1 MRVLYMDKKTIILL
15 FICLMSLLL
24 VSTVNATD
32 INNNNL
38 TSQGNSYQISDKL
51 SNDDMQLLFDN
62 AKDGDTFEFTS
73 KEYKNISLVVDKKL
87 NIVSNVHSKVYASD
101 KISSKA
107 QELGMDKTFGFYFT
121 GNSGGSI
128 LSGITI
134 ISTSSDY
141 GVIVD
146 SSDNTTVINNV
157 ITGGNKAGMLV
168 KNSDNVTVSFNSIS
182 KSHGDG
188 LQLKDVG
195 FSIVRNN
202 TIFSNARSG
211 IETSNIC
218 NNSIVYNDVHHNV
231 LNGITLQN
239 MSYGNI
245 IKHNNAYENLNGI
258 FINSTSN
265 YDIINS
271 NSFTSNRKNP
281 SIKETGGVYETGN
294 GLLFG
299 SGFKT
304 SKENNPG
311 RLQVKYNVL
320 AHNEMYQAKN
330 NPELPVFKLGDN
342 WFDSTDDSNT
352 FVCPMLLAGI
362 MKMGTVSVKNGIG
375 LQMYDTNGE
384 AVKEFGTFDT
394 TVNVNGNRYTAKFI
408 NGKATIDANLDPDKE
423 YEIDVMVGGE
433 PVRYTYRTA
442 SGEKDDNQDSTT
454 SQSTDGVRGADG
466 SSSQILTDSNTGGT
480 AKGNGNQQNG
490 TFNSAHYSNNKNS
503 GVYGT
508 NASGTRQ
515 DSSDNGQDVRTDGD
529 VNAGDASEG
538 EVSEE
543 GKAYE
548 IVPPSK
554 ISKEVTDTSGLIV
567 LSIVALM
574 GCLIYGY
581 RTKNEF
587 D

>member
-1 MRVLYMDKKTIILL
+1 MDKKVIVLL
-15 FICLMSLLL
+15 FICLTGLLL
-24 VSTVNATD
+24 VSAVNATD
-32 INNNNL
+32 VINNNL
-38 TSQGNSYQISDKL
+38 TSQSDSYKVTNELSSD
-51 SNDDMQLLFDN
+51 DIQVLFDN
-62 AKDGDTFEFTS
+62 AKDGDVFEFTS
-73 KEYKNISLVVDKKL
+73 KEYKNVSLVVDKKL
-87 NIVSNVHSKVYASD
+87 TIVSHADSKIYASD
-101 KISSKA
+101 SISSKA
-107 QELGMDKTFGFYFT
+107 QELAIDKTFGFYFT

-134 ISTSSDY
+134 ISKSSDY

-146 SSDNTTVINNV
+146 SSDNTTIKNNV
-157 ITGGNKAGMLV
+157 ITGGNKAGVLV
-168 KNSDNVTVSFNSIS
+168 KNSDNVSVGFNSIS
-182 KSHGDG
+182 KSAGDG

-195 FSIVRNN
+195 FGTIKNN
-202 TIFSNARSG
+202 TISYNGRSG
-211 IETSNIC
+211 IETSNIN
-218 NNSIVYNDVHHNV
+218 NNSIVYNDIHHNV

-239 MSYGNI
+239 RSYGNI
-245 IKHNNAYENLNGI
+245 IKHNVAYENLNGI
-258 FINSTSN
+258 FINSTSS
-265 YDIINS
+265 YDVINA

-304 SKENNPG
+304 LKENVPG
-311 RLQVKYNVL
+311 RLEVKYNVL

-362 MKMGTVSVKNGIG
+362 MKMGTISVKNGIG
-375 LQMYDTNGE
+375 LQMYDTKGE

-394 TVNVNGNRYTAKFI
+394 KVNVNGNQYTAKFV

-423 YEIDVMVGGE
+423 YDIEVMVGGE
-433 PVRYTYRTA
+433 PVKYKYRTA

-454 SQSTDGVRGADG
+454 SQSTDGTRG
-466 SSSQILTDSNTGGT
+466 SSGTSQDMSADDASGT
-480 AKGNGNQQNG
+480 AKGNGNTNNG
-490 TFNSAHYSNNKNS
+490 TSNSAHYSINQKS

-515 DSSDNGQDVRTDGD
+515 DSSDNGQDVQTSGD

-554 ISKEVTDTSGLIV
+554 ISKEVTDTSGIV
-567 LSIVALM
+567 VMSILALM
-574 GCLIYGY
+574 GMLVYGY
-581 RTKNEF
+581 WQKRDYE
-587 D
+587 

>member
-1 MRVLYMDKKTIILL
+1 MDNKVVVLL
-15 FICLMSLLL
+15 FICLSGLLL

-38 TSQGNSYQISDKL
+38 TSQGDSYKVTNELSSD
-51 SNDDMQLLFDN
+51 DIQVLFDN
-62 AKDGDTFEFTS
+62 AKDGDVFEFTS
-73 KEYKNISLVVDKKL
+73 KEYNNISLVVDKKL
-87 NIVSNVHSKVYASD
+87 TIVSHANSKIYASD
-101 KISSKA
+101 SISGKA
-107 QELGMDKTFGFYFT
+107 QSLGINKTFGFYFT

-134 ISTSSDY
+134 ISKSSDY

-146 SSDNTTVINNV
+146 SSDNTAIKNNV
-157 ITGGNKAGMLV
+157 ITGGNKAGVLV
-168 KNSDNVTVSFNSIS
+168 RNSDNVSVSFNSIS
-182 KSHGDG
+182 KSAGDG

-195 FSIVRNN
+195 FSTIKNN
-202 TIFSNARSG
+202 TISYNGRSG
-211 IETSNIC
+211 IETSNIN
-218 NNSIVYNDVHHNV
+218 NNSIVYNDIHHNV

-239 MSYGNI
+239 RSYGNT
-245 IKHNNAYENLNGI
+245 IKHNVAYENLNGI
-258 FINSTSN
+258 FINSTSS
-265 YDIINS
+265 YDVINA

-304 SKENNPG
+304 LKENTPG
-311 RLQVKYNVL
+311 RLEVKYNVL

-330 NPELPVFKLGDN
+330 NPELPIFKLGDN

-362 MKMGTVSVKNGIG
+362 MKMGTISVKNGIG
-375 LQMYDTNGE
+375 LQMYDTKGE

-394 TVNVNGNRYTAKFI
+394 KVNVNGNQYTAKFV

-423 YEIDVMVGGE
+423 YDIEVMVGGE
-433 PVRYTYRTA
+433 LVKYKYRTA
-442 SGEKDDNQDSTT
+442 SGEKDDNHDSTT
-454 SQSTDGVRGADG
+454 SQSTDGTRGASG
-466 SSSQILTDSNTGGT
+466 TSQDMSADDASGT
-480 AKGNGNQQNG
+480 AKGNGNTNNG
-490 TFNSAHYSNNKNS
+490 TSNSAHYSVNQKS

-515 DSSDNGQDVRTDGD
+515 DSSDNGQDVQTSGD

-554 ISKEVTDTSGLIV
+554 ISKEVTDTSGLVV
-567 LSIVALM
+567 LSIVSLLGM
-574 GCLIYGY
+574 LVYGY
-581 RTKNEF
+581 WQKRNF
-587 D
+587 DY

>member
-1 MRVLYMDKKTIILL
+1 MDKKVIVLL
-15 FICLMSLLL
+15 FICLTGLLL
-24 VSTVNATD
+24 VSAVNATD
-32 INNNNL
+32 IINNNL
-38 TSQGNSYQISDKL
+38 TSQSDSYKVTNELSSD
-51 SNDDMQLLFDN
+51 DIQVLFDN
-62 AKDGDTFEFTS
+62 AKDGDVFEFTS
-73 KEYKNISLVVDKKL
+73 KEYKNVSLVVDKKL
-87 NIVSNVHSKVYASD
+87 TIVSHADSKIYASD
-101 KISSKA
+101 SISSKA
-107 QELGMDKTFGFYFT
+107 QELAIDKTFGFYFT

-134 ISTSSDY
+134 ISKSSDY

-146 SSDNTTVINNV
+146 SSDNTTIKNNV
-157 ITGGNKAGMLV
+157 ITGGNKAGVLV
-168 KNSDNVTVSFNSIS
+168 KNSDNVSVGFNSIS
-182 KSHGDG
+182 KSAGDG

-195 FSIVRNN
+195 FGTIKNN
-202 TIFSNARSG
+202 TISYNGRSG
-211 IETSNIC
+211 IETSNIN
-218 NNSIVYNDVHHNV
+218 NNSIVYNDIHHNV

-239 MSYGNI
+239 RSYGNI
-245 IKHNNAYENLNGI
+245 IKHNVAYENLNGI
-258 FINSTSN
+258 FINSTSS
-265 YDIINS
+265 YDVINA

-304 SKENNPG
+304 LKENVPG
-311 RLQVKYNVL
+311 RLEVKYNVL

-362 MKMGTVSVKNGIG
+362 MKMGTISVKNGIG
-375 LQMYDTNGE
+375 LQMYDTKGE

-394 TVNVNGNRYTAKFI
+394 KVNVNGNQYTAKFV

-423 YEIDVMVGGE
+423 YDIEVMVGGE
-433 PVRYTYRTA
+433 PVKYKYRTA

-454 SQSTDGVRGADG
+454 SQSTDGTRG
-466 SSSQILTDSNTGGT
+466 SSGTSQDMSADDVSGT
-480 AKGNGNQQNG
+480 AKGNGNTNNG
-490 TFNSAHYSNNKNS
+490 TSNSAHYSINQKS

-515 DSSDNGQDVRTDGD
+515 DSSDNGQDVQTSGD

-554 ISKEVTDTSGLIV
+554 ISKEVTDTSGIV
-567 LSIVALM
+567 VMSILALM
-574 GCLIYGY
+574 GMLVYGY
-581 RTKNEF
+581 WQKRDYE
-587 D
+587 